1 LVVGLIGAG
10 EMGSA
15 IGARLRAGGARVV
28 VALEG
33 RSERTRSFATDAG
46 LEDVGDLATMLV
58 EADVIL
64 SIVPPAEAA
73 RAVDAIVA
81 SAGSDRPLVADLNA
95 IAPAAARD
103 LARTLARAG
112 LDLVDGS
119 ISGPPPSRAD
129 TTRIY
134 LSGSRADE
142 VAALPLDGVERV
154 VVGSEVGLASAV
166 KMSTASVYKG
176 RVAVLAQAL
185 RAAHANGV
193 LDPVLD
199 DLVET
204 GLADRER
211 TAETLARASAKAWRY
226 VDEMRQIAATQASVG
241 LPPELFEA
249 FAVVYAGLAEQA
261 VADAPEQVG
270 GALSLVDVLERLNAA
285 ASGRAGAEV
294 PSGDA

>member
-1 LVVGLIGAG
+1 MVVGLIGAG

-15 IGARLRAGGARVV
+15 LSARLRKGGVRVV

-33 RSERTRSFATDAG
+33 RSERTRSFATEAG

-58 EADVIL
+58 EADVVL

-73 RAVDAIVA
+73 RAVDAIAA
-81 SAGSDRPLVADLNA
+81 SVGENRPLVADLNA
-95 IAPAAARD
+95 VAPATARE

-119 ISGPPPSRAD
+119 ISGPPPSRAG

-211 TAETLARASAKAWRY
+211 TAETVARASAKAWRY

-261 VADAPEQVG
+261 VADAPEQVD

-285 ASGRAGAEV
+285 ASGRAGAED
-294 PSGDA
+294 PSRDA